1 MFKRRTP
8 RSRLASFGRS
18 LWPRGGWLRA
28 LRYVLYRIR
37 RLPDPAYKISRGIAA
52 GVFVC
57 FTPFFGLHFLI
68 SAGLAWLIGGNVLA
82 ALLATFTGNPITF
95 PIIAGLSVQLGS
107 RILGEP
113 ASLPLDDVFGSFS
126 RVSMELWFNLRA
138 CVTGQP
144 VHWTHMDNFFA
155 HVFLPYLVGGIGPG
169 LMAAVAVYAVSRPI
183 INAYQN
189 ARIARL
195 RDKVAE
201 RRVPPGPEIVDEG
214 SER

>member
-8 RSRLASFGRS
+8 RSTLASVGRS

-28 LRYVLYRIR
+28 VRYVAYRIR
-37 RLPDPAYKISRGIAA
+37 RLPDPAHKISRGIAA

-68 SAGLAWLIGGNVLA
+68 SAGIAWLIGGNVLA
-82 ALLATFTGNPITF
+82 AILATFSGNPITF
-95 PIIAGLSVQLGS
+95 PVIAGLSVQLGS

-113 ASLPLDDVFGSFS
+113 SSLPLDDVFGSFS
-126 RVSMELWFNLRA
+126 RVSLEMWSNLRA
-138 CVTGQP
+138 VLTGDP
-144 VHWTHMDNFFA
+144 VYWTHMSGFFD

-169 LMAAVAVYAVSRPI
+169 LLAAVIVYSVSRPI
-183 INAYQN
+183 ITAYQN

-195 RDKVAE
+195 REKVAQ
-201 RRVPPGPEIVDEG
+201 RRGMVGARIADRKG
-214 SER
+214 QG